1 MDLINEYNDELDAC
15 VLVANASVANASV
28 STCVLVTDTDD
39 ILTPEDP
46 LAFSCEVSVPEF
58 PQKININHDEELPSL
73 EELTEDAVVEAAV
86 VEDAA
91 ESLEQIMNSI
101 ESTVNFNSFD
111 DSMYALNNPEFL
123 MNRIQGAFDVF
134 KEKVGRQ
141 MTYSEMR
148 YMMG

>member
-1 MDLINEYNDELDAC
+1 MDLINEYKDDELEDC
-15 VLVANASVANASV
+15 VLVANASVSA
-28 STCVLVTDTDD
+28 CVLVTDTDD
-39 ILTPEDP
+39 ILTPDDP

-73 EELTEDAVVEAAV
+73 EEWTEDAVEDDAV
-86 VEDAA
+86 VEDAV
-91 ESLEQIMNSI
+91 ESLEQIMKNI